1 MGEIKKKI
9 PRITWKLGGKKNAW
23 EEECVCFIGLTHAI
37 TGVKD
42 N

>member
-1 MGEIKKKI
+1 MGEIKKNS
-9 PRITWKLGGKKNAW
+9 TNNLEVGGKKNAW